1 VQQQCPY
8 ADFAV
13 ASAGGAGAGAGAS
26 SAGAG
31 AASYGAAGAAHPG
44 AAGAEAGAAQLGPFG
59 PQAGAQAAGAAQ
71 LGPLGAHAGAQAAGA
86 AQLGPFAAQAGLTLQ
101 QLAAGA
107 AQDGFVEQ
115 SVGHLPR
122 SSLGSFGRLNFG
134 RHSLGSDMF
143 GSLNPDG
150 QLQSPALAGTA

>member
-1 VQQQCPY
+1 MQQQCRY
-8 ADFAV
+8 ADFAA
-13 ASAGGAGAGAGAS
+13 ASAGGAGAGAS

-59 PQAGAQAAGAAQ
+59 PQAAGHF
-71 LGPLGAHAGAQAAGA
+71 GAHAGAQAAGA